1 MPLIQKDLASI
12 DPIVMDE
19 FSAQGIVVDVLRL
32 DKVHPV
38 ISGNKWFK
46 LQFYL
51 QEAIQSNKKHILTY
65 GGPWSNHLIATAA
78 ACNELGL
85 QSTGVVRGEMPK
97 QLTPPLEEAA
107 SRGMKIEFISR
118 ADYSTQ
124 KRKHSSA
131 QSDLFIIPEGGYGK
145 LGVMGAASIYSLLKG
160 KSYTHVLCAVG
171 TGTMLAGLILA
182 VPENC
187 QCIGVPV
194 LNGAN
199 ALEEAI
205 QEQINSD
212 KVNWKLETGFEWGGY
227 AKHPPQLL
235 QFMNSFFKQT
245 KIPTDIVYTG
255 KLFYAF
261 TQLVEKKYFKKNSRI
276 LLIHSGGL
284 QGNRSLSASQ
294 LEFS

>member
-1 MPLIQKDLASI
+1 MPLIQQDLATI
-12 DPIVMDE
+12 DPIVLDE
-19 FSAQGIVVDVLRL
+19 LTARGLFAEVLRL

-51 QEAIQSNKKHILTY
+51 QEAIQTNKKHILTY
-65 GGPWSNHLIATAA
+65 GGPWSNHLVATAA

-85 QSTGVVRGEMPK
+85 QCTGIVRGEWPK
-97 QLTPPLEEAA
+97 QLTPPLKQAA
-107 SRGMKIEFISR
+107 SWGMKIEFISR
-118 ADYSTQ
+118 SDYSMQ
-124 KRKHSSA
+124 KRKHSST
-131 QSDLFIIPEGGYGK
+131 QSDLLIIPEGGYGN
-145 LGVMGAASIYSLLKG
+145 LGVKGASTLFSLLPG

-171 TGTMLAGLILA
+171 TGTMLAGLSA
-182 VPENC
+182 TAPENC
-187 QCIGVPV
+187 QCIGIPV
-194 LNGAN
+194 LNGAK

-205 QEQINSD
+205 QLQTNFD
-212 KVNWKLETGFEWGGY
+212 TVNWKLETGFEWGGY
-227 AKHPPQLL
+227 AKHPTQLI
-235 QFMNSFFKQT
+235 QFMNSFFKKS

-261 TQLVEKKYFKKNSRI
+261 TQLVERNYFEKNSRI

-284 QGNRSLSASQ
+284 QGNQSLTANQ

>member
-1 MPLIQKDLASI
+1 MPLIQQDLASL

-182 VPENC
+182 APENC
-187 QCIGVPV
+187 QCIGIPV

-261 TQLVEKKYFKKNSRI
+261 SQLVEKKYFKKNSRI